1 MYAAHAILADY
12 IIFEFIPSYL
22 SFGWF
27 CADIVVVPFGFLL
40 GGQERE
46 HHQQPHR
53 TVFGVAIACICIW
66 EVAASEVATK
76 TARESEKERK
86 TAKKISEKLKSTYR
100 RKTVKIHWN
109 CGICESRVLR
119 KHRTSH
125 INECYQ

>member
-53 TVFGVAIACICIW
+53 TVFGVAVACICIW

-76 TARESEKERK
+76 TARESEKERRQQ
-86 TAKKISEKLKSTYR
+86 KKNQRE
-100 RKTVKIHWN
+100 VKINLQKKNGKNPLELWH
-109 CGICESRVLR
+109 L
-119 KHRTSH
+119 
-125 INECYQ
+125 